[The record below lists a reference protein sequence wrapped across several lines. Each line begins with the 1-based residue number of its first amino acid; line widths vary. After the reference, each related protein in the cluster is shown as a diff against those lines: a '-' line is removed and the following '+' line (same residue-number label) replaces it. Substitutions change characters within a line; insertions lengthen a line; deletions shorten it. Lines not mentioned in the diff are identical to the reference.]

1 MGNEFDREQL
11 VSIFVAEAADDMAT
25 LHAVLHPADGA
36 DPAPAE
42 LQRQHTIGHKLKGA
56 ALLYGFPGL
65 GQLGELLETL
75 LEGATA
81 TAGEQWSRTVVL
93 LREIVGRFGTQI
105 ESVRQNGT
113 DDSRSVEDLARRVNE
128 LRQGRKAESED
139 APSVHSDI
147 EVMPELD
154 EEVLSYFVPEV
165 EEYLD
170 TIGTLL
176 RRLQTNLQDPETIQH
191 LFRVAH
197 TLKGSAYT
205 VGFQVI
211 GDVALPIETCMI
223 AVREGRARVT
233 PGWIPCLQQAV
244 QLIRALLQ
252 RDGSRAESL
261 KEQVVAVRLAVRHL
275 ETGDADLPVKDN
287 VAVGKA
293 PQAAETEKP
302 AAESSEQSR
311 SGETPECGGDPD
323 LSSDEY
329 LAPDLDAEVL
339 SYFAP
344 EAHEYLETLEALL
357 LRLEK
362 EWGDPEIIHQL
373 FRTAH
378 TLKGSAYTVGFQSI
392 GDLTHHIED
401 FMGAVREGRLSVR
414 PGHTDL
420 LLRAIDVIR
429 TLMRRDPS
437 NLVRTRARFAAS
449 LQELKQLD
457 QMPEA
462 PSAEPTMPMAGGV
475 GSDEH
480 AASLSGGA
488 ETARAPESKSPE
500 EREVIRVSR
509 DRLERLL
516 NLVGEL
522 VIDRGRLEQRLRVLE
537 RLSQQVSANKMRLI
551 DAVRSFE
558 EKHTFSF
565 QPMPAA
571 SAPQSSSS
579 LPGLSDFGS
588 LEFDKYDDFNILARR
603 ISEVTADIAESM
615 SQLSGSIR
623 RAQDDMGQLQQLTL
637 GMRDE
642 IARARMVP
650 IGTPFTRF
658 RRAAR
663 EMARATGKDVNLVT
677 SGEHTEID
685 TGVVERLVDPLVHLV
700 RNAVYHGIEPTA
712 VRLSHGKPATGTVY
726 LHAAHRGNSVTIE
739 VEDDGAGLDLQR
751 IKAKAVRLGLLRSEL
766 ADTLPETEIVKFIFM
781 PGFSTAESVG
791 DQAGRGVGLDVVKRV
806 IETMNGHIEVESV
819 RGQGTKFT
827 LHLPLTLL
835 IATALLVRV
844 QNERYAIPLPSVREV
859 TMPSATALQRVGDR
873 TILQIGDEAIEVH
886 PLVQLLRRAAG
897 VVEQATP
904 IVIVKTPTGPLGCAV
919 DELLGRQEIV
929 IKSLGA
935 LKPFERSVFGGAT
948 IDPEGRVILVLDI
961 SRLTTREYHE
971 ALALPL
977 SSLANSEAD
986 RERPSEPMTSGERQP
1001 SHRSLLLIDD
1011 SLSIRKFV
1019 GRMLESAGYAVDTA
1033 VDGEEG
1039 LRKAS
1044 TQDYRLIITD
1054 LEMPKLNGFEVIQAL
1069 RSRPRTQQTPILV
1082 MTTRAGDKH
1091 RQMAINIGASGYI
1104 AKPVEERA
1112 LIQEI
1117 QRWLGQESAV
1127 KK

>member
-11 VSIFVAEAADDMAT
+11 MSIFVAEAADDMAT
-25 LHAVLHPADGA
+25 LRAVLHPAGGA
-36 DPAPAE
+36 DPTPADLE
-42 LQRQHTIGHKLKGA
+42 RHHTIGHKLKGA

-65 GQLGELLETL
+65 GQLGGLLEIL
-75 LEGATA
+75 LEDVGAIA
-81 TAGEQWSRTVVL
+81 TDRWPGTVAL
-93 LREIVGRFGTQI
+93 LREIVERFQSQIAGIRQDGT
-105 ESVRQNGT
+105 EDTTSA
-113 DDSRSVEDLARRVNE
+113 DDLACRANE
-128 LRQGRKAESED
+128 LRAARVAETEE
-139 APSVHSDI
+139 PVSVMSDQDVI
-147 EVMPELD
+147 PEID

-176 RRLQTNLQDPETIQH
+176 QRLQTDCQNAEVIHH

-211 GDVALPIETCMI
+211 GDVAFPIETGMI
-223 AVREGRARVT
+223 AAREGRARVT
-233 PGWIPCLQQAV
+233 AGWMPPLQQAV
-244 QLIRALLQ
+244 ELIRALLR
-252 RDGSRAESL
+252 RDASQTESL
-261 KEQVVAVRLAVRHL
+261 KRQIAAVLPALRQL
-275 ETGDADLPVKDN
+275 ETGYADAP
-287 VAVGKA
+287 AQ
-293 PQAAETEKP
+293 PSPSAERLSQVEMAKP
-302 AAESSEQSR
+302 ADET
-311 SGETPECGGDPD
+311 SGARDHAADSGASDPA
-323 LSSDEY
+323 LSDEY
-329 LAPDLDAEVL
+329 LVPDLDAEVL

-344 EAHEYLETLEALL
+344 EAQEYLENLESLL
-357 LRLEK
+357 LRLER
-362 EWGDPEIIHQL
+362 EARDPDIIHQL

-401 FMGAVREGRLSVR
+401 FMGAVREGRLKVL

-437 NLVRTRARFAAS
+437 DLLRTRQRFAAS
-449 LQELKQLD
+449 LHELKRLE
-457 QMPEA
+457 QMPEISAVA
-462 PSAEPTMPMAGGV
+462 PAVPNAAEHQVEEAGPPVSA
-475 GSDEH
+475 
-480 AASLSGGA
+480 GA
-488 ETARAPESKSPE
+488 EASQSGEGKPSED
-500 EREVIRVSR
+500 REVIRVSR

-537 RLSQQVSANKMRLI
+537 RLSQQVLANKIRLV

-565 QPMPAA
+565 QPMPG
-571 SAPQSSSS
+571 APTPTPSPS

-588 LEFDKYDDFNILARR
+588 LELDKYDDFNILARR

-663 EMARATGKDVNLVT
+663 EMARATGKDVTLVT

-712 VRLSHGKPATGTVY
+712 VRLSQGKPATGTVY
-726 LHAAHRGNSVTIE
+726 LHAAHRGNSVMIE
-739 VEDDGAGLDLQR
+739 VEDDGAGLDLHK
-751 IKAKAVRLGLLRSEL
+751 IKSKAVRLGLLRQEI
-766 ADTLPETEIVKFIFM
+766 ADTLPEAEIIKFIFV
-781 PGFSTAESVG
+781 PGFSTADSIG

-859 TMPSATALQRVGDR
+859 TMPSATALQQVGDR
-873 TILQIGDEAIEVH
+873 SLLQVGDEAIEVH
-886 PLVQLLRRAAG
+886 PLSQLLRRAAG

-929 IKSLGA
+929 IKSLGT
-935 LKPFERSVFGGAT
+935 LKPFQRSVFGGAT
-948 IDPEGRVILVLDI
+948 IDPEGRIILVLDI
-961 SRLTTREYHE
+961 SRLTTREYQE
-971 ALALPL
+971 ALPL
-977 SSLANSEAD
+977 PMVGSVGVGLE
-986 RERPSEPMTSGERQP
+986 EPPAPAGNIEPQP
-1001 SHRSLLLIDD
+1001 KHLPLLLVDD

-1019 GRMLESAGYAVDTA
+1019 GRMLESAGYVVDTA

-1044 TQDYRLIITD
+1044 SQDYRLIITD

-1069 RSRPRTQQTPILV
+1069 RGRPRTQQTPILV
-1082 MTTRAGDKH
+1082 MTTRAGEKH

-1117 QRWLGQESAV
+1117 QRWLGTESAV

>member
-36 DPAPAE
+36 DPAPAD
-42 LQRQHTIGHKLKGA
+42 LQRHHTIGHKLKGA

-65 GQLGELLETL
+65 GQLGGLLETL
-75 LEGATA
+75 LEDATSR
-81 TAGEQWSRTVVL
+81 AGEQWSRTVAL
-93 LREIVGRFGTQI
+93 LREIVGRFRTQI
-105 ESVRQNGT
+105 ESVRHGGT
-113 DDSRSVEDLARRVNE
+113 DDGRSVEDLARRVNE
-128 LRQGRKAESED
+128 FRHSRTTEAEE
-139 APSVHSDI
+139 APAVRLD
-147 EVMPELD
+147 EVIPELD

-165 EEYLD
+165 EEYLE

-176 RRLQTNLQDPETIQH
+176 GRLQTNLQDPEIIHH

-211 GDVALPIETCMI
+211 GDIAHPIETCMI

-233 PGWIPCLQQAV
+233 PCWIPCLQQAIQV
-244 QLIRALLQ
+244 IRTLLQ
-252 RDGSRAESL
+252 RDVSRADSL
-261 KEQVVAVRLAVRHL
+261 REQVGAVLLAVRRL
-275 ETGDADLPVKDN
+275 ETGDADSPVIDRSS
-287 VAVGKA
+287 AGKS
-293 PQAAETEKP
+293 PQALETEKP

-311 SGETPECGGDPD
+311 SGATSEPGDPD
-323 LSSDEY
+323 LSDGY
-329 LAPDLDAEVL
+329 LVPDLDAEVL

-344 EAHEYLETLEALL
+344 EAQEYLENLEALL

-362 EWGDPEIIHQL
+362 ESRNPEIIHQL

-429 TLMRRDPS
+429 TLMRRDVS
-437 NLVRTRARFAAS
+437 NLVRARERFAAA
-449 LQELKQLD
+449 LRELRRLD
-457 QMPEA
+457 QMPEV
-462 PSAEPTMPMAGGV
+462 PSAEPSMPSAGDV
-475 GSDEH
+475 GSDEN
-480 AASLSGGA
+480 AASLPAGA
-488 ETARAPESKSPE
+488 EIAQGVEGKSPE
-500 EREVIRVSR
+500 DREVIRVSR
-509 DRLERLL
+509 ERLERLL

-537 RLSQQVSANKMRLI
+537 RLSQEVSANKIRLI
-551 DAVRSFE
+551 DAVRSFQ

-571 SAPQSSSS
+571 SAPQPASS

-712 VRLSHGKPATGTVY
+712 LRLSHGKPATGTVY

-766 ADTLPETEIVKFIFM
+766 ADTLPETEIIKFIFM

-806 IETMNGHIEVESV
+806 IEAMNGHIEVESV
-819 RGQGTKFT
+819 QGQGTKFI

-859 TMPSATALQRVGDR
+859 TMPSATALQKTGDR

-886 PLVQLLRRAAG
+886 PLVQLLRRATG
-897 VVEQATP
+897 VVEQSTP

-961 SRLTTREYHE
+961 SRLITREYHE
-971 ALALPL
+971 TLALPL
-977 SSLANSEAD
+977 STLAAPEGA
-986 RERPSEPMTSGERQP
+986 EVPAEPVTKVERQP
-1001 SHRSLLLIDD
+1001 FHRSLLLIDD

-1069 RSRPRTQQTPILV
+1069 RGRPRTQHTPILV
-1082 MTTRAGDKH
+1082 MTTRAGEKH

-1117 QRWLGQESAV
+1117 QRWLGEQSAV

>member
-1 MGNEFDREQL
+1 MSNEFDRDQL
-11 VSIFVAEAADDMAT
+11 VSIFVAEAGDDMAK
-25 LHAVLHPADGA
+25 LSAVLYPTGKPY
-36 DPAPAE
+36 PAPDD
-42 LQRQHTIGHKLKGA
+42 LRSHQTIGHKLKGA

-65 GQLGELLETL
+65 GRLGEHLEALLNDPAAMSD
-75 LEGATA
+75 ATWP
-81 TAGEQWSRTVVL
+81 GTVAL
-93 LREIVGRFGTQI
+93 LREIVSSFQAQI
-105 ESVRQNGT
+105 EVIGKGGT
-113 DDSRSVEDLARRVNE
+113 DNLQPLEDLSRRVVA
-128 LRQGRKAESED
+128 LFSTGESEQLVSPLPAGPEISDDYLAPKLD
-139 APSVHSDI
+139 A
-147 EVMPELD
+147 
-154 EEVLSYFVPEV
+154 EVLSYFAPEA

-170 TIGTLL
+170 TIDLL
-176 RRLQTNLQDPETIQH
+176 ARRLEQAPQEAETIQQ
-191 LFRVAH
+191 LYRVCH

-211 GDVALPIETCMI
+211 GDVANPLEACMI
-223 AVREGRARVT
+223 AVREKRAEIR
-233 PGWIPCLQQAV
+233 PAWIPGIRRSV
-244 QLIRALLQ
+244 TLIRSLMRRDAGRTGILKQELAEVMALL
-252 RDGSRAESL
+252 RRM
-261 KEQVVAVRLAVRHL
+261 
-275 ETGDADLPVKDN
+275 ETGIEADTIGSVGNTAQAGGAGTSVQTDASMEHHEQG
-287 VAVGKA
+287 AGR
-293 PQAAETEKP
+293 
-302 AAESSEQSR
+302 SE
-311 SGETPECGGDPD
+311 EMYPD
-323 LSSDEY
+323 DY
-329 LAPDLDAEVL
+329 LVPCLDAEVL

-344 EAHEYLETLEALL
+344 EAQEYLESLESLL

-362 EWGDPEIIHQL
+362 EAHDPDIIHQL

-401 FMGAVREGRLSVR
+401 FMGAVREGRLHVL

-420 LLRAIDVIR
+420 LLRSIDVIK
-429 TLMRRDPS
+429 TLMRRDGS
-437 NLVRTRARFAAS
+437 IVHQTRTRFSAS
-449 LQELKQLD
+449 MRELKQLE
-457 QMPEA
+457 QIPLAVPPTGGTEA
-462 PSAEPTMPMAGGV
+462 LDVPNTDIAA
-475 GSDEH
+475 
-480 AASLSGGA
+480 AAS
-488 ETARAPESKSPE
+488 TASPDHVQASDAKSTE

-537 RLSQQVSANKMRLI
+537 ELSHQVLANKTRLI

-558 EKHTFSF
+558 DKHTFSF

-571 SAPQSSSS
+571 PAETLSSSV
-579 LPGLSDFGS
+579 PGLSEFGT
-588 LEFDKYDDFNILARR
+588 LELDKYDDFNILARR

-663 EMARATGKDVNLVT
+663 EMARTTGKEVNLIT

-712 VRLSHGKPATGTVY
+712 VRLSRGKPAAGTVY
-726 LHAAHRGNSVTIE
+726 LHAAHRGNSVMIE

-751 IKAKAVRLGLLRSEL
+751 IKAKAVRLGLMRQET
-766 ADTLPETEIVKFIFM
+766 ADTLPESEIIKFIFV

-819 RGQGTKFT
+819 QGQGTKFT
-827 LHLPLTLL
+827 MHLPLTLL

-844 QNERYAIPLPSVREV
+844 DNARYAIPLPNVREV
-859 TMPSATALQRVGDR
+859 TMPSATSLQRMGDR
-873 TILQIGDEAIEVH
+873 SILHIGEEAIEVH
-886 PLVQLLRRAAG
+886 PLVELLRRATG
-897 VVEQATP
+897 LVEQTTP
-904 IVIVKTPTGPLGCAV
+904 IVIVRTATGPLGCAV

-948 IDPEGRVILVLDI
+948 IDPEGRIILVLDV
-961 SRLTTREYHE
+961 SRLTTREYRDTWPLASTGPLTDVLGAPPEPSAE
-971 ALALPL
+971 APRG
-977 SSLANSEAD
+977 SQH
-986 RERPSEPMTSGERQP
+986 RP
-1001 SHRSLLLIDD
+1001 LLLIDD

-1019 GRMLESAGYAVDTA
+1019 GRMLEAAGYTVDTA

-1044 TQDYRLIITD
+1044 AQAYRLIITD

-1069 RSRPRTQQTPILV
+1069 RGRPQTQQTPILV
-1082 MTTRAGDKH
+1082 MTTRAGEKH

-1117 QRWLGQESAV
+1117 QHWLGTENPVQ
-1127 KK
+1127 K

>member
-25 LHAVLHPADGA
+25 LRAVLHPVDGA
-36 DPAPAE
+36 EPAPAD
-42 LQRQHTIGHKLKGA
+42 LQGHHTIGHKLKGA

-65 GQLGELLETL
+65 GQLGGLLESL
-75 LEGATA
+75 LEDAGAVA
-81 TAGEQWSRTVVL
+81 KERWPGTVAL
-93 LREIVGRFGTQI
+93 LREIVERFRVQI
-105 ESVRQNGT
+105 ETIRQGGT
-113 DDSRSVEDLARRVNE
+113 EEKHSADDLASRVNE
-128 LRQGRKAESED
+128 WQSTPTAEAEEPVSAILD
-139 APSVHSDI
+139 HA
-147 EVMPELD
+147 VMPEID
-154 EEVLSYFVPEV
+154 EEVLSYFIPEID
-165 EEYLD
+165 EYLD

-176 RRLQTNLQDPETIQH
+176 QRLETDGQDAEAIHH

-211 GDVALPIETCMI
+211 GDVAHPIETCMI
-223 AVREGRARVT
+223 AAREGRVRVT
-233 PGWIPCLQQAV
+233 PGWMPRLRQAMQV
-244 QLIRALLQ
+244 IRSLLR
-252 RDGSRAESL
+252 RDANQAESL
-261 KEQVVAVRLAVRHL
+261 RRQVAAILPALREL
-275 ETGDADLPVKDN
+275 ETGDDAAAKPGPPAEESLQAEP
-287 VAVGKA
+287 ARPAGETAA
-293 PQAAETEKP
+293 PGNAAASP
-302 AAESSEQSR
+302 ESS
-311 SGETPECGGDPD
+311 DPV
-323 LSSDEY
+323 LSDDY
-329 LAPDLDAEVL
+329 LVPDLDAEVL

-344 EAHEYLETLEALL
+344 EAQEYLENLESLL

-362 EWGDPEIIHQL
+362 ESRDPDIIHQL

-414 PGHTDL
+414 PGHTDQ

-429 TLMRRDPS
+429 TLMRRDS
-437 NLVRTRARFAAS
+437 SSVVRTRQRFAVS
-449 LQELKQLD
+449 LGELKRLD
-457 QMPEA
+457 QTMEIA
-462 PSAEPTMPMAGGV
+462 VAATGLPSATDHQVSEPVPPV
-475 GSDEH
+475 SGSSD
-480 AASLSGGA
+480 ASQSG
-488 ETARAPESKSPE
+488 ESKSPE
-500 EREVIRVSR
+500 DREVIRVSR

-537 RLSQQVSANKMRLI
+537 RLSQQVLANKIRLV

-565 QPMPAA
+565 HPMPGTPPPTP
-571 SAPQSSSS
+571 SPS

-588 LEFDKYDDFNILARR
+588 LELDKYDDFNILARR

-663 EMARATGKDVNLVT
+663 EMARATGKDVTLVT

-712 VRLSHGKPATGTVY
+712 VRLSQGKPAGGTVY
-726 LHAAHRGNSVTIE
+726 LHAAHRGNSVMIE
-739 VEDDGAGLDLQR
+739 VEDDGAGLDLHK
-751 IKAKAVRLGLLRSEL
+751 IKAKAVRLGLLRQEA
-766 ADTLPETEIVKFIFM
+766 ADTLPETELIKFIFV

-859 TMPSATALQRVGDR
+859 TMPSATALQQMGDR
-873 TILQIGDEAIEVH
+873 SLLQIGDEAIEVH
-886 PLVQLLRRAAG
+886 PLARLLRRATGAI
-897 VVEQATP
+897 EQATP
-904 IVIVKTPTGPLGCAV
+904 IVIVKTPTGPLGCGV

-929 IKSLGA
+929 IKSLGP

-948 IDPEGRVILVLDI
+948 IDPEGRIILVLDV
-961 SRLTTREYHE
+961 SRLTTREYQE
-971 ALALPL
+971 PLPL
-977 SSLANSEAD
+977 PALESAGTDQKAPSMPAAD
-986 RERPSEPMTSGERQP
+986 LEPQP
-1001 SHRSLLLIDD
+1001 KHLPLLLIDD

-1019 GRMLESAGYAVDTA
+1019 GRMLESAGYAVETA

-1044 TQDYRLIITD
+1044 AQDYRLIITD

-1069 RSRPRTQQTPILV
+1069 RGRPRTQQTPILV
-1082 MTTRAGDKH
+1082 MTTRAGEKH

-1117 QRWLGQESAV
+1117 QRWLGTESAV
-1127 KK
+1127 RK

>member
-1 MGNEFDREQL
+1 MSSEFDREQL

-25 LHAVLHPADGA
+25 LSAVLFPADKA
-36 DPAPAE
+36 YPTPEETRDH
-42 LQRQHTIGHKLKGA
+42 HTIGHKLKGA

-75 LEGATA
+75 LEDDRAVTDDRWPG
-81 TAGEQWSRTVVL
+81 TVGL
-93 LREIVGRFGTQI
+93 LREIVEHFRTQI
-105 ESVRQNGT
+105 ELIRKGGAEDGRSAADLT
-113 DDSRSVEDLARRVNE
+113 SRVHEFLSTTSPHADHPLLTFSDAYLLPDL
-128 LRQGRKAESED
+128 D
-139 APSVHSDI
+139 P
-147 EVMPELD
+147 
-154 EEVLSYFVPEV
+154 EVLSYFAPEA

-170 TIGTLL
+170 AIGTLL
-176 RRLQTNLQDPETIQH
+176 QRLQGNLHDPETIHQ
-191 LFRVAH
+191 LYRVVH

-205 VGFQVI
+205 VGFQVV
-211 GDVALPIETCMI
+211 GDLAHPLESCMI
-223 AVREGRARVT
+223 AVRENRIRVE
-233 PGWIPCLQQAV
+233 PGWIPWMQQAV
-244 QLIRALLQ
+244 QLIRTLMR
-252 RDGSRAESL
+252 RDAGLAESL
-261 KEQVVAVRLAVRHL
+261 RHELAAVLPALQRLEAGGGMEDTGAAGVASQADDVAGPATAPAPSDHSREQPGCH
-275 ETGDADLPVKDN
+275 K
-287 VAVGKA
+287 
-293 PQAAETEKP
+293 Q
-302 AAESSEQSR
+302 
-311 SGETPECGGDPD
+311 D
-323 LSSDEY
+323 LSDDY
-329 LAPDLDAEVL
+329 LVPNLDAEVL

-344 EAHEYLETLEALL
+344 EAQEYLENLEALL
-357 LRLEK
+357 LRLER
-362 EWGDPEIIHQL
+362 ESHNPDIIHQL
-373 FRTAH
+373 FRAAH

-401 FMGAVREGRLSVR
+401 FMGAVREGRLRVL

-437 NLVRTRARFAAS
+437 NLARTRERFAAS
-449 LQELKQLD
+449 LEEVKRLEQLPD
-457 QMPEA
+457 TVTHEPAMA
-462 PSAEPTMPMAGGV
+462 PAQ
-475 GSDEH
+475 
-480 AASLSGGA
+480 
-488 ETARAPESKSPE
+488 APEPEVSAVSAPGPDTGQGSETKSSE

-537 RLSQQVSANKMRLI
+537 HLSQQVLANKSRLV

-565 QPMPAA
+565 QPTP
-571 SAPQSSSS
+571 SAPAPASSQS

-658 RRAAR
+658 RRAVR
-663 EMARATGKDVNLVT
+663 EMARTTGKDVTLVT

-726 LHAAHRGNSVTIE
+726 LHAAHRGNSVIIE
-739 VEDDGAGLDLQR
+739 IEDDGAGLDLHK
-751 IKAKAVRLGLLRSEL
+751 IKAKAVRLGLVRQEL
-766 ADTLPETEIVKFIFM
+766 ADALPEAEIIKFIFV

-806 IETMNGHIEVESV
+806 IETMNGHIEVESA

-844 QNERYAIPLPSVREV
+844 QNERYAIPLPSVKEV
-859 TMPSATALQRVGDR
+859 TMPSVTSLQRMGDR
-873 TILQIGDEAIEVH
+873 SILQVGEEAIEVH
-886 PLVQLLRRAAG
+886 PLAQLLRRASG
-897 VVEQATP
+897 PVEQATP
-904 IVIVKTPTGPLGCAV
+904 IVIVRTATGPLGCAV

-935 LKPFERSVFGGAT
+935 LKPFERSMFGGAT
-948 IDPEGRVILVLDI
+948 IDPEGRIILVLDV
-961 SRLTTREYHE
+961 SRLTTHEYREVPS
-971 ALALPL
+971 LSLPHA
-977 SSLANSEAD
+977 SASVD
-986 RERPSEPMTSGERQP
+986 GPSEPRTELDPQSKHFP
-1001 SHRSLLLIDD
+1001 LLLIDD

-1044 TQDYRLIITD
+1044 AQAYRLIITD

-1069 RSRPRTQQTPILV
+1069 RGRPQTQQTPILV
-1082 MTTRAGDKH
+1082 MTTRAGEKH

-1117 QRWLGQESAV
+1117 QRWLGSESTV
-1127 KK
+1127 RK